1 MQTSMYPHRTALVK
15 TYGAKLRGGPPL
27 CTADKAGRKKAFVF
41 LVQKPLLREAKVLL
55 VAWGFSVP
63 WFGGSRK
70 PPSGRNPYLVGEGA
84 GIRTLN
90 LGLKRPLLC
99 R

>member
-1 MQTSMYPHRTALVK
+1 MDRASTKSRLEQVAALAVEPLRPGAFTAVQAWPSVELQ
-15 TYGAKLRGGPPL
+15 GIRHLSRHHA
-27 CTADKAGRKKAFVF
+27 AGNVGF
-41 LVQKPLLREAKVLL
+41 L
-55 VAWGFSVP
+55 SYH
-63 WFGGSRK
+63 S
-70 PPSGRNPYLVGEGA
+70 GEGA

>member
-1 MQTSMYPHRTALVK
+1 LK
-15 TYGAKLRGGPPL
+15 AK
-27 CTADKAGRKKAFVF
+27 
-41 LVQKPLLREAKVLL
+41 
-55 VAWGFSVP
+55 GF
-63 WFGGSRK
+63 
-70 PPSGRNPYLVGEGA
+70 RNSYLVGEGA

>member
-1 MQTSMYPHRTALVK
+1 M
-15 TYGAKLRGGPPL
+15 
-27 CTADKAGRKKAFVF
+27 RKKPLAHRPKSLCFGRTKGF
-41 LVQKPLLREAKVLL
+41 LKAK
-55 VAWGFSVP
+55 GFKNS
-63 WFGGSRK
+63 
-70 PPSGRNPYLVGEGA
+70 YLVGEGA